1 MPKGKLRIKR
11 GKCGGEES
19 EKDED
24 MRRLGNK
31 SEDLPL

>member
-1 MPKGKLRIKR
+1 MPKGKLRTKR
-11 GKCGGEES
+11 GKCGGEVS

-24 MRRLGNK
+24 MKRLENS